1 MKMYL
6 REIRKNK
13 KMSVRKLSEISGV
26 SKTHIDNIEI
36 QKRIPTICVL
46 HKLAKA
52 LGVRMEDLFSCED
65 NPDKPIDKE
74 DDGGII

>member
-1 MKMYL
+1 MKIYL
-6 REIRKNK
+6 REIRKDK

-46 HKLAKA
+46 HKLTKA
-52 LGVRMEDLFSCED
+52 LG
-65 NPDKPIDKE
+65 
-74 DDGGII
+74 